1 MDPEQQIGRQL
12 GEDGVNNVIAKAERY
27 CTHEEQRITLDNH
40 APIVQMRAQLSLLME
55 EESRVREQLRDA
67 PAPTDLRQH
76 RRKKIMAWIVATVLT
91 VTGFFLAVLTFAP
104 FRLGWQGY
112 LFCAGIAVV
121 VPFLIHRLLDDERFE
136 VVIKTL
142 TGIAAVAG
150 IASLMLLADVRGHL
164 LEHEVQSPPAVVI
177 DDTEPEQPAPQ
188 DDFYVKT
195 LGSLRLAT
203 VLLALCDGAWRRTGP
218 PRCDGQSTA

>member
-12 GEDGVNNVIAKAERY
+12 GEDGVNNVIAKAEQY
-27 CTHEEQRITLDNH
+27 CTHEERRIALDNH
-40 APIVQMRAQLSLLME
+40 APIVQMKVQVSLLME

-67 PAPTDLRQH
+67 PAPTDLRHH
-76 RRKKIMAWIVATVLT
+76 RRRQIMAWIVAAILT
-91 VTGFFLAVLTFAP
+91 VTGFFMAVLTFAP

-136 VVIKTL
+136 VAIKAL

-177 DDTEPEQPAPQ
+177 DDAQPAQQ
-188 DDFYVKT
+188 DD
-195 LGSLRLAT
+195 
-203 VLLALCDGAWRRTGP
+203 
-218 PRCDGQSTA
+218 